1 MSTELATPGPAVHAD
16 PVPARG
22 LRIRG
27 LAKTFPGVRALQGI
41 DLDVAGGTV
50 HALLGHNGCG
60 KSTLVKTL
68 AGFHGPDEGCAAWLD
83 GEALELGSAEE
94 ADRAGIRFVHQ
105 ELGLI
110 PELGPADN
118 IGLAVGYERGRFGGI
133 GWRRQARRTEELL
146 ARFNIDLDPSR
157 PLSEASPVA
166 RTAVAIVRAV
176 AGWDHGAGR
185 GLLVLDE
192 PTAALPGKEVEQLF
206 RLIRDVRDSG
216 TAVLLISHRL
226 DEVMSIA
233 DHATVMRS
241 GRVIWD
247 GSTGDMSVKA
257 FAALIA
263 GSEVKEL
270 EAAREAP
277 PAGAFDDAPVAL
289 EVEGLTATY
298 LQGIDLAVRRGEVL
312 GVAGLLGSGREELPY
327 VLAGATTAGVSGT
340 FRIAGQELSQMD
352 VRTARALGVV
362 LVPADRSRESVIGE
376 FTVKENVSI
385 ASLPEL
391 TRGRTLAP
399 GKERSFVR
407 RWLTATSADPDVADR
422 GITTLSG
429 GNQQKAVLAR
439 WLSTGPA
446 VLTVSEPTA
455 GIDIGART
463 AIYEELRARADQGLA
478 VVMSSSDAED
488 LIAVCDRVLVL
499 RDGHVTAELTAA
511 ALTKSAIVDAMEGV
525 TDDQQH

>member
-1 MSTELATPGPAVHAD
+1 
-16 PVPARG
+16 
-22 LRIRG
+22 

-60 KSTLVKTL
+60 KSTVVKTL
-68 AGFHGPDEGCAAWLD
+68 AGFHAPDAGCAAWLD
-83 GEALELGSAEE
+83 GEPLELGSAEE

-118 IGLAVGYERGRFGGI
+118 IGLSIGYERGPLGRIAWG
-133 GWRRQARRTEELL
+133 RQARRTEELL

-176 AGWDHGAGR
+176 AGWEHGAGQ

-247 GSTGDMSVKA
+247 GATGDMSVKA

-263 GSEVKEL
+263 GNEVQEL
-270 EAAREAP
+270 EAARTPTPE
-277 PAGAFDDAPVAL
+277 GAFDDAPVAL
-289 EVEGLTATY
+289 AVEGLTARY
-298 LQGIDLAVRRGEVL
+298 LRGVDLQVHKGEVL
-312 GVAGLLGSGREELPY
+312 GIAGLLGSGREELPY
-327 VLAGATTAGVSGT
+327 VLAGATTEGVTGT
-340 FRIAGQELSQMD
+340 FRIAGQTLSRMD

-362 LVPADRSRESVIGE
+362 LVPADRSRESVIGD
-376 FTVKENVSI
+376 FTVQENVSL
-385 ASLPEL
+385 ASLPTL

-407 RWLTATSADPDVADR
+407 RWLTAMSADPDVADR
-422 GITTLSG
+422 PITTLSG

-439 WLSTGPA
+439 WLSTGPS

-488 LIAVCDRVLVL
+488 LVAVCDRVLVL
-499 RDGHVTAELTAA
+499 RDGHLTAKLTA
-511 ALTKSAIVDAMEGV
+511 TALTKSAIVDAMEGV
-525 TDDQQH
+525 TDDQ